1 MGVQCSFPRRMLRSL
16 LLWVTL
22 LALSPLVAAYW
33 DGVND
38 MPPSGRSDVD
48 SDDDGLSDAEDDED
62 DNDDGIDNDDD
73 DDDDNDG
80 VPDKEEDDDGD
91 GIDNEEDHDDDGDGI
106 EDEDDLSHEL

>member
-48 SDDDGLSDAEDDED
+48 SDDDGLSDAEDDDD
-62 DNDDGIDNDDD
+62 DN
-73 DDDDNDG
+73 DNDG

>member
-48 SDDDGLSDAEDDED
+48 SDDDGLSDAEDD
-62 DNDDGIDNDDD
+62 
-73 DDDDNDG
+73 DDDNDG